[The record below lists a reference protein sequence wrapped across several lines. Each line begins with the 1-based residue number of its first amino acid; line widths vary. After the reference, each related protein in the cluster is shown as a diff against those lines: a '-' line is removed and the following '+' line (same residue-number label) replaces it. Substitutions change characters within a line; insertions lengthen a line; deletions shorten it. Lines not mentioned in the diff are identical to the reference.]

1 MCSRVSDPGGR
12 LQKMAVA
19 TRSMHRVTTPSGI
32 DPCGGRLWHNRNIP
46 VLSFQ
51 LMKLLNTLV
60 TFTLVGHILQYYSIE
75 FDLLEVR
82 RRIHSLYS

>member
-1 MCSRVSDPGGR
+1 
-12 LQKMAVA
+12 MAAA
-19 TRSMHRVTTPSGI
+19 TLIMHSMAKPLDT

-51 LMKLLNTLV
+51 LMKLLNTGV
-60 TFTLVGHILQYYSIE
+60 TFALVGYILQYYSIE

-82 RRIHSLYS
+82 AGRAFCPV